1 MDIPLA
7 AFMVPSIFTLIF
19 LGFPVA
25 FALMGVALL
34 FGYVVFGA
42 NTGLQFFGRVQ
53 ELSNNYVLAAIPLF
67 VFMGSTLEESGIAKK
82 LFDATKLWLGR
93 LPGGLALTTIVM
105 CSIFAA
111 TSGLVGAV
119 EIVVGMMAIPAML
132 KAGYRKDLIAGSI
145 CAGGSLGTMIPP
157 SVIVVVYASIADI
170 SVGDV
175 FAGMVIPS
183 VVMVAL
189 FCLWIIG
196 IAWLNPSVAPPVPRH
211 EIDLPLGQK
220 LAITAT
226 ALVPCLSL
234 ILAVLGS
241 IFAGV
246 ASPTEAAG
254 LGAVGAVVLTA
265 IYGKLSL
272 GMMLDIAKRTV
283 LITAMTM
290 LIILG
295 GMMFTSVFLVN
306 GGTEMVKS
314 LIASLHFGPEGTV
327 ALFLI
332 IVMALGFVLDW
343 ISIILITVPIF
354 STIIR
359 EFGINS
365 VWFGVM
371 MCVALQ
377 TSYLTPPMAPSI
389 FYLRSIAPKE
399 ITYGDMYRGVVPF
412 VVLQLVTLIVVATNP
427 WTATYLAE
435 WLFRF

>member
-53 ELSNNYVLAAIPLF
+53 ELSNNYVLVAIPLF

-314 LIASLHFGPEGTV
+314 LIAGLHFGPEGTV

-399 ITYGDMYRGVVPF
+399 ITYGDMYRGVIPF

>member
-7 AFMVPSIFTLIF
+7 ALMVPSIFTLIF

-25 FALMGVALL
+25 FALMGAALV
-34 FGYVVFGA
+34 FGYAVFGS
-42 NTGLQFFGRVQ
+42 NIGLQFFGRVI

-93 LPGGLALTTIVM
+93 LPGGLALTTVVM

-119 EIVVGMMAIPAML
+119 EIVVGMMAIPAMM
-132 KAGYRKDLIAGSI
+132 KAGYRKDLIAGSV

-183 VVMVAL
+183 LVMVAL
-189 FCLWIIG
+189 FCGWIVG
-196 IAWLNPSVAPPVPRH
+196 AAWMNPSIAPPVPKH
-211 EIDLPLGQK
+211 ELDIPLRDK
-220 LAITAT
+220 LWITAT
-226 ALVPCLSL
+226 ALVPCVAL

-246 ASPTEAAG
+246 ASPTEAAA

-265 IYGKLSL
+265 IYGNLSF
-272 GMMLDIAKRTV
+272 GMLADIAKRTI

-306 GGTEMVKS
+306 GGTEMVKGVISGLS
-314 LIASLHFGPEGTV
+314 LGSTGTIV
-327 ALFLI
+327 LFLT

-354 STIIR
+354 SAVLKD
-359 EFGINS
+359 FDINP

-371 MCVALQ
+371 MCIALQ

-399 ITYGDMYRGVVPF
+399 ITYGDMYRGVIPF
-412 VVLQLVTLIVVATNP
+412 VVMQLLTLLAVALMP
-427 WTATYLAE
+427 WTATYLADV
-435 WLFRF
+435 LFRF